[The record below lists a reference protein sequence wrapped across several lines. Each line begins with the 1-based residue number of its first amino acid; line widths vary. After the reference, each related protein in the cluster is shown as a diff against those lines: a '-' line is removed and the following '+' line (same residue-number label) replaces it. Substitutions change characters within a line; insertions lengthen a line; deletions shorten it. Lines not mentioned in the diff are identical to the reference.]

1 MHVEANTSTLKV
13 NGVVTLTALRERVPG
28 PARAAAEHTAA
39 WARQEVAMRVTT
51 RARMALAMASATVQ
65 EMFRVKASLSEVRA
79 TAHRVRVSD
88 RAAGKDDVSTSTSS
102 GVGSGEI
109 HQTPNA

>member
-13 NGVVTLTALRERVPG
+13 NGVVTLTALRERVSG

-39 WARQEVAMRVTT
+39 WATQEAMRVTT